1 MFHVSIVRKD
11 NKYYVRLVN
20 SVVSTTGIK
29 TSATLDESKVHS
41 SDINMVVDNGN
52 DLINA
57 LINAGMNV
65 EPALGLSEEQ
75 GADNED

>member
-11 NKYYVRLVN
+11 NKYHVRLTNKVI
-20 SVVSTTGIK
+20 SSTGIHTK
-29 TSATLDESKVHS
+29 AVLDESPLGFCIDYAVKYATE
-41 SDINMVVDNGN
+41 
-52 DLINA
+52 LIDA